1 LIRDS
6 WTAAF
11 LAQIELPA
19 LPLALHPVFS
29 VAALLLLLFL
39 ASVLVWGRKKQGYSP
54 EILYFHRTRL
64 VEPQAALHWRIVPG
78 LVLILFSLLGAL
90 VLVFGFLHV

>member
-1 LIRDS
+1 M
-6 WTAAF
+6 F
-11 LAQIELPA
+11 LARVELPV
-19 LPLALHPVFS
+19 LPLALDPVLS
-29 VAALLLLLFL
+29 VAAVLLLLFL
-39 ASVLVWGRKKQGYSP
+39 ASVLIWGRKKEGYGP

-90 VLVFGFLHV
+90 VLVFGFLQV